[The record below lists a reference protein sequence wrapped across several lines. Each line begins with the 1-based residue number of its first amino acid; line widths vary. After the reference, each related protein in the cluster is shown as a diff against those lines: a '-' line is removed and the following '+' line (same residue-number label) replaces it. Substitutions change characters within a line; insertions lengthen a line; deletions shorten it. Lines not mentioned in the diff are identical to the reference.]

1 VFELLML
8 LTPPTPDPGAQRQL
22 APPLI
27 AADPVTAPPVT
38 APPPTSNRPPVIQRL
53 LPDRFNAPET
63 SARVGRPIELS
74 LEVTD
79 PEARELA
86 VSALGLPEGAR
97 FSEPL
102 RLLQWTPTAAQRG
115 LHLIRFV
122 ASDGELE
129 VSRSLR
135 ILVTDNRPPEFP
147 NTLHKLSVAQAEER
161 QLAAIDAD
169 GDALTY
175 SLQGLPRGAQYDPR
189 GSTLRWTPS
198 EDDLGPHRVRVT
210 ASDGESQT
218 TREITLE
225 VSLGPRMLREQR
237 EWQSYLLPGAG
248 YAFYA
253 PRSRDST
260 GSFQGVALEVL
271 IAAWIHR
278 NENRGPSHGRI
289 YLNAEILDSSADG
302 VPVLFS
308 YALGFS
314 LSLERN
320 PQRKFLIPNYG
331 LDLGQIIH
339 DDFGSRFQS
348 TPYLG
353 LHLFSD
359 RNLFVS
365 TRLGYRLVP
374 AELER
379 LGGLHFGASA
389 DFSIW

>member
-1 VFELLML
+1 ML
-8 LTPPTPDPGAQRQL
+8 LTPPTPDPGTTHLPA

-27 AADPVTAPPVT
+27 APAPVTAPPVT
-38 APPPTSNRPPVIQRL
+38 APEAPPLTGNRPPVIQRL
-53 LPDRFNAPET
+53 WPDRFNALEA
-63 SARVGRPIELS
+63 SARVGKPIALS
-74 LEVTD
+74 LDVTD
-79 PEARELA
+79 PEARKLA

-115 LHLIRFV
+115 VHLIRFV
-122 ASDGELE
+122 VSDGELE

-135 ILVTDNRPPEFP
+135 ILVTDNRPPELT
-147 NTLHKLSVAQAEER
+147 NTLHRLYAGEAETR
-161 QLAAIDAD
+161 QLSAIDPD
-169 GDALTY
+169 GDPLTY
-175 SLQGLPRGAQYDPR
+175 SLQGLPAGAVYEPR
-189 GSTLRWTPS
+189 SSTLRWRPS

-210 ASDGESQT
+210 ASDGESTT

-225 VSLGPRMLREQR
+225 VILQQRAFHEHR

-260 GSFQGVALEVL
+260 GSFQGVVLEVL

-278 NENRGPSHGRI
+278 NENRGPSHGRV

-320 PQRKFLIPNYG
+320 PQRKFLVPNYG

-359 RNLFVS
+359 RNLFIS
-365 TRLGYRLVP
+365 TRFGYRLVP

-379 LGGLHFGASA
+379 LGGLHFAASA